1 MSLAVLLVLIVVF
14 AFVVGHLLRRFTARF
29 ATLSAVEYMVVGV
42 AIGPALGWSLLTR
55 DALVLLQPFFS
66 LLLGLIGFVLGI
78 RADRAMRAQGFG
90 PAGFSAS
97 IAVLI
102 TFTLLLLPALDW
114 LVPTT
119 DAASDFVIDRSVARY
134 AGKVLAVHIDS
145 DTLWMALGLAACA
158 TVSSSQSIRTLRNNR
173 PGRVGDF
180 LQASARASQITGIVV
195 LGLILAATRAT
206 SQANRFSMTV
216 VEWSVAA
223 GCLGIICGV
232 LFTLFIGR
240 ESEPSRIFLAAVG
253 LVTFA
258 SGIGSALGISPLFV
272 NLLAGVV
279 VANTSDHADG
289 VREQL
294 DRLQHPLFVLVLIFA
309 GALWEPVTGG
319 LWILPLVYVLARWG
333 LRRLFT
339 RVAARSILVPKLET
353 LRLGNGLVSHGSL
366 AVAIALNLAQR
377 FPEWSAV
384 ILNTVLIGTLVSDLF
399 SRRALMSVLTD
410 AGEIV
415 VGQGPSSTR
424 IAAPSAAPEPPAQDQ
439 DRGPPSNG
447 HGHQEPAEAEKKA
460 EVTT

>member
-14 AFVVGHLLRRFTARF
+14 AFVVGHLLRRFTSRF

-66 LLLGLIGFVLGI
+66 LLLGLVGFVLGI
-78 RADRAMRAQGFG
+78 RADRAMRSQGLG
-90 PAGFSAS
+90 PASYSAS

-102 TFTLLLLPALDW
+102 GFTVLLLPVLDW

-119 DAASDFVIDRSVARY
+119 DAASDFVIDRDIVRY
-134 AGKVLAVHIDS
+134 AGKALAIHIDS

-158 TVSSSQSIRTLRNNR
+158 TVCSSQSIRTLRNDR

-180 LQASARASQITGIVV
+180 LQAAARASQITSIVV

-279 VANTSDHADG
+279 VANTSDHAEG
-289 VREQL
+289 VRVQL

-319 LWILPLVYVLARWG
+319 LWLLPVVYVLARWG

-339 RVAARSILVPKLET
+339 RIAARHVVVPRLET
-353 LRLGNGLVSHGSL
+353 LRLGNGLLSHGSL
-366 AVAIALNLAQR
+366 AVAVALNLAQR

-384 ILNTVLIGTLVSDLF
+384 ILNTVLLGTLASDLV
-399 SRRALMSVLTD
+399 SRRTLMNVLTD

-415 VGQGPSSTR
+415 IGQGPSSTR
-424 IAAPSAAPEPPAQDQ
+424 PPASSATAASTSHDHAPASGSRDH
-439 DRGPPSNG
+439 DRPSKADK
-447 HGHQEPAEAEKKA
+447 QA
-460 EVTT
+460 EVST